1 MLPEARMSG
10 SLLVVGGAHID
21 RRGRIAGTTVMG
33 ASNPGRWFE
42 EPGGGGFNAA
52 RNLARLGHDV
62 RLIAP
67 RGGDAAGM
75 AVSAEALR
83 VGIDDRPVVFLD
95 RATPSYTAILESD
108 GNLVVALADMELY
121 DLFGPRRTRTLSFR
135 AALDET
141 RHVLCDANLPAETL
155 AALAGAAAA
164 RGLPVFAIAIS
175 PAKVVRLL
183 PCFADLTMLFMN
195 AAEAEALTGARPD
208 DPAGWPALLR
218 GKGLKGGVVT
228 CGADAVVAFDETAIA
243 ILSPP
248 RLDCVV
254 DVTGAGDAFASGVI
268 SARIEGCGL
277 GEALRHG
284 AALAAI
290 TLCSPNAT
298 AENLS
303 RDLAN
308 SYMPLV
314 PDAKILS

>member
-1 MLPEARMSG
+1 MSG
-10 SLLVVGGAHID
+10 TVLVVGGAHID

-52 RNLARLGHDV
+52 RNLARLGHEV

-83 VGIDDRPVVFLD
+83 VGIDDCPVVFLD
-95 RATPSYTAILESD
+95 RATPSYTAILEAD
-108 GNLVVALADMELY
+108 GNLVIALADMELY

-135 AALDET
+135 AALGEA

-164 RGLPVFAIAIS
+164 RDLPVFAIAIS

-183 PCFADLTMLFMN
+183 PCFTDLAMLFMN

-218 GKGLKGGVVT
+218 EKGLRGGVVT
-228 CGADAVVAFDETAIA
+228 CGAGAVVAFDETATA

-248 RLDCVV
+248 RLDSVV

-268 SARIEGCGL
+268 TARIEGCEL
-277 GEALRHG
+277 GEALRLG

-290 TLCSPNAT
+290 TLRSPHAT

>member
-1 MLPEARMSG
+1 MSG

-52 RNLARLGHDV
+52 RNLARLGHEV

-67 RGGDAAGM
+67 RGGDAAGI

-83 VGIDDRPVVFLD
+83 VGIDDCPVVFLD
-95 RATPSYTAILESD
+95 RATPSYTAILEAD
-108 GNLVVALADMELY
+108 GNLVIALADMELY

-135 AALDET
+135 AALGEA

-155 AALAGAAAA
+155 TALADAAAA

-183 PCFADLTMLFMN
+183 PCFTDLTMLFMN

-218 GKGLKGGVVT
+218 EKGLKGGVVT
-228 CGADAVVAFDETAIA
+228 CGAEAVVAFDETETA

-248 RLDCVV
+248 RLDSVV

-268 SARIEGCGL
+268 SACIGGCSL

-290 TLCSPNAT
+290 TLRSPHAT